1 MDPKI
6 IQKLQVDSE
15 LFQQCQCRLVTRQL
29 INDLKNGKEI
39 NELKIDVEYDMIY
52 QRLYI
57 GKWDEVP
64 ENYRE
69 MFVILSIL
77 KSHIKGQKSE
87 DKEDLLESLYLA
99 DKGIIIGSDTKYCEL
114 LKEIAENVHEILG
127 KFRFVTL
134 FRG

>member
-6 IQKLQVDSE
+6 IQKLQVDIE
-15 LFQQCQCRLVTRQL
+15 LFQQCQCRLVTRDL

-39 NELKIDVEYDMIY
+39 NELKIDVEYDLIY

-127 KFRFVTL
+127 NFRCDII
-134 FRG
+134 